1 MKNIIPD
8 PKGNPKVL
16 MNNLSI
22 KLANEGNPGIIPST
36 IIPTT
41 NKPKISDEL
50 TPINEI
56 FSAFLKYIIN
66 AKAGI
71 ATRFSKCTPIDN
83 PII

>member
-8 PKGNPKVL
+8 PKGNPKVF

-41 NKPKISDEL
+41 NKPKISDEH
-50 TPINEI
+50 
-56 FSAFLKYIIN
+56 
-66 AKAGI
+66 
-71 ATRFSKCTPIDN
+71 
-83 PII
+83 